1 MAEYQAAQD
10 RMTKA
15 GTEYVRGIPVV
26 KIFQQTVYS
35 FKAFQE
41 AIEDYSS
48 KAGVL
53 PGQRC
58 AGCLSPST

>member
-15 GTEYVRGIPVV
+15 GTEYVRGILVV

-35 FKAFQE
+35 LQGVP
-41 AIEDYSS
+41 
-48 KAGVL
+48 AGH
-53 PGQRC
+53 
-58 AGCLSPST
+58 